1 MKTHEK
7 IREVRKRLGI
17 SQTDFAASLGVTAA
31 NMNGIEKGR
40 TNPSNTLIRSISILY
55 HIPEDWLKDEENTD
69 FSNVTGDNLFYAD
82 TMEKFLK
89 LKPNYRNYISTQLD
103 GLLKLQE
110 EEETKTGEGD
120 DDEERISSS

>member
-55 HIPEDWLKDEENTD
+55 HIPEDWLKDEENED
-69 FSNVTGDNLFYAD
+69 FSIISSDNLYYAGVMD
-82 TMEKFLK
+82 RFLR
-89 LKPNYRNYISTQLD
+89 LEQPYREFVDRQLD
-103 GLLKLQE
+103 ELLKLQE
-110 EEETKTGEGD
+110 MERKMRGGD
-120 DDEERISSS
+120 DDGEGISCS